1 MTILLRQKI
10 NIEGKEKKTV
20 KANLEEVLRKLI
32 AFSEDFS
39 YREHESLFA
48 FLNDK
53 DLLEKLTALVKKI
66 NGHHLPKTV
75 FVIGIG
81 GANLATKAIHDALSG
96 YGESAYD
103 AERKMIFLDTV
114 DESVSEP
121 VLLHIK
127 TLNKKEDFVVV
138 IVSKSG
144 ETLETLANT
153 EFLLSH
159 LEARFGDIR
168 DRTVVVT
175 GGGSKL
181 DLSAKEKNISLVLLP
196 DVFSDRFG
204 AFSPTTLLPMM
215 LYGYPADDLLSG
227 AREVFRKF
235 IGLKENISLETAF
248 AIDEEYGRGHNIY
261 DLFFFSPRLETL
273 GKWHRQ
279 LVAESLGKTGKGIT
293 PTVSIGTTDLHSSL
307 QLVLDGPK
315 NKITSFVSV
324 HLSEEESIGDSL
336 EIDALSANVT
346 SKSFSEINNAILQSV
361 QESYFKNNLPYFDII
376 LSDISLKT
384 IGEYMTFAMLQTI
397 FLSKLW
403 SVNAF
408 DQPAVEEYK
417 TRAKRAL
424 E

>member
-279 LVAESLGKTGKGIT
+279 LVAESLGKTGKGVT

-336 EIDALSANVT
+336 EIDPLSANVT

>member
-10 NIEGKEKKTV
+10 NIERKEKKTV
-20 KANLEEVLRKLI
+20 KATLEEVLRKLI

-168 DRTVVVT
+168 DRRVVVT

>member
-1 MTILLRQKI
+1 MYLSDNSDLATQLLSGSSEALITSYNTPAFKCDACVAT
-10 NIEGKEKKTV
+10 EKEKP
-20 KANLEEVLRKLI
+20 NL
-32 AFSEDFS
+32 
-39 YREHESLFA
+39 
-48 FLNDK
+48 
-53 DLLEKLTALVKKI
+53 
-66 NGHHLPKTV
+66 
-75 FVIGIG
+75 
-81 GANLATKAIHDALSG
+81 
-96 YGESAYD
+96 
-103 AERKMIFLDTV
+103 
-114 DESVSEP
+114 
-121 VLLHIK
+121 
-127 TLNKKEDFVVV
+127 
-138 IVSKSG
+138 
-144 ETLETLANT
+144 
-153 EFLLSH
+153 
-159 LEARFGDIR
+159 
-168 DRTVVVT
+168 
-175 GGGSKL
+175 KL
-181 DLSAKEKNISLVLLP
+181 DFDKGAKEEECTIYSP
-196 DVFSDRFG
+196 IDVFSDRFG

>member
-324 HLSEEESIGDSL
+324 HSSEEESIGDSL